1 MPLRLL
7 DDSVRAYVRPDLV
20 QAGPRPRL
28 RTSPRSTGTL
38 TAWRS
43 TSTPASSST
52 AGLIANG
59 KHDKVAAGKVLRAI
73 NVPL

>member
-59 KHDKVAAGKVLRAI
+59 NMTRWPRARSC
-73 NVPL
+73 VPLMCH